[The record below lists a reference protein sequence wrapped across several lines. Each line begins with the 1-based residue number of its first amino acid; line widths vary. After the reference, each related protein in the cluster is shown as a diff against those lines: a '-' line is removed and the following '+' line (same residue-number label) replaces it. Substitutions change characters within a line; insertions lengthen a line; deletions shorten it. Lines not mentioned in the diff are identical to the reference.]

1 MPAKIMIAD
10 KETDRAKREDELKKL
25 AQQMAGL
32 DLEKIVSTRTFVQ
45 PDPQAL
51 LFVPFGPQSD
61 YKPADKYKEAC
72 RKIAQPG
79 VEDNYLLLASIRKLS
94 EHYKTITTTNF
105 MPYLQDGIDKE
116 LAKITEKDEK
126 KAEALAE
133 KKMKDVLAGNLKKYE
148 KNIAT
153 AVKSLDAAWTEQV
166 LPVTVTPPDVFVAN
180 PNIRN
185 LQPDDGTGMDQN
197 GALAQFIDVYG
208 DNQDKKHYN
217 GGKRFYVAR
226 YKKAKTKDGK
236 NTMALDHV
244 EVWKKK
250 EN

>member
-1 MPAKIMIAD
+1 MPAKIMLAD
-10 KETDRAKREDELKKL
+10 KEADRAKREEELKKL

-32 DLEKIVSTRTFVQ
+32 DLEKIVSTRKFEQ

-51 LFVPFGPQSD
+51 LFVPFGPGSD
-61 YKPADKYKEAC
+61 YKPADKYKDAC
-72 RKIAQPG
+72 KKIVQPG
-79 VEDNYLLLASIRKLS
+79 VEDSYLLLASIRKLS
-94 EHYKTITTTNF
+94 EHYKTITTANF
-105 MPYLQDGIDKE
+105 MPYLQDGLDKE
-116 LAKITEKDEK
+116 LAKITETDKK
-126 KAEALAE
+126 KAQALAE
-133 KKMKDVLAGNLKKYE
+133 KKMKEVLTGNLKKYE
-148 KNIAT
+148 KNIGT

-166 LPVTVTPPDVFVAN
+166 LPVTVTPPDVFAAN

-185 LQPDDGTGMDQN
+185 LLPDDGTGMEQN
-197 GALAQFIDVYG
+197 GALAQFIDTYG
-208 DNQDKKHYN
+208 DNQDKKYYN

-236 NTMALDHV
+236 DALALDHV